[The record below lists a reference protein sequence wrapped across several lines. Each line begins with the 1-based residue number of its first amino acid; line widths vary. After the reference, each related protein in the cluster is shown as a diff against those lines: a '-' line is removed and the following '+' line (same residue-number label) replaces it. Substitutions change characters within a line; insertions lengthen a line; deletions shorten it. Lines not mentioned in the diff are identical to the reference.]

1 MPSWI
6 HQLLRALKAVLRFI
20 AIAAFW
26 ITTGGI
32 PVVVGSLLG
41 QYFSLAQDWKKLWEG
56 YSFWI
61 VVLGIS
67 AVVWVLLLAT
77 RKLWR
82 SPSQGVRFHL
92 LLPQLSLSAR
102 YIADA
107 QHLTPKARENKRG
120 ELSFHVVTAIT
131 SGYGKVED
139 VRAIVYK
146 FNADY
151 TELRPYRWNGRR
163 RPSGAFTLR
172 NERGKAAIQ
181 FALSSEGAERVGN
194 TKKAPP
200 GWQGEGSGYQTYISV
215 PIVSSGHRYGMLS
228 IDAKH
233 VGALTPDD
241 KEVAA
246 LAAALLGIA
255 FASIVGVDKKKSDPE
270 SIVDERGDDDGNET
284 EEPSDPRLLEAATA

>member
-1 MPSWI
+1 MPAWI
-6 HQLLRALKAVLRFI
+6 HQSLRALKAALRLI

-26 ITTGGI
+26 ITTWGI

-41 QYFSLAQDWKKLWEG
+41 QYFSLAQDWQKLWDG

-67 AVVWVLLLAT
+67 AVVWVLLAAT

-107 QHLTPKARENKRG
+107 QHLTPKARENKRA

-131 SGYGKVED
+131 SGYLKVED

-163 RPSGAFTLR
+163 KPSGAFTLR
-172 NERGKAAIQ
+172 DERGKAAID
-181 FALSSEGAERVGN
+181 FALSSDSAERVGN

-200 GWQGEGSGYQTYISV
+200 GWRGEGRGYQSYISV

-233 VGALTPDD
+233 VGALTPADE
-241 KEVAA
+241 EVAA
-246 LAAALLGIA
+246 LAAALLGIV
-255 FASIVGVDKKKSDPE
+255 FASVVGADKKKSAPE
-270 SIVDERGDDDGNET
+270 SIVEERGDEDGNET
-284 EEPSDPRLLEAATA
+284 QEPGDQKLIEAARP